1 MVEFIHKIQLK
12 CKFFEHTKKRSN
24 RTSYNTNF
32 SYIELDR
39 GLKNLATCVLLTMNF
54 QKMRNLLTAL
64 LLPIAFAQDDVQVDC
79 TPDHMEI
86 RVTKGNV
93 HYTGTKRSFNTF

>member
-1 MVEFIHKIQLK
+1 MQIFRAHEKAEQP
-12 CKFFEHTKKRSN
+12 
-24 RTSYNTNF
+24 TSYNTNF